1 MRILRKR
8 NKMKYKMVVADFDG
22 TLGIAPGHIEEST
35 VRAIREYREKGG
47 VFVVCT
53 GRMLSS
59 IRPIC
64 LKYGLTGDVIAAQGA
79 IAAEIETGN
88 IFYSSGISAA
98 LAREVVTQL
107 ESEGEIVL
115 INVEDVLYY
124 AEENALTDSYEK
136 NSNVRGK
143 AVGSLSEFLKKN
155 EKPVQKVMAIIGAKR
170 GTVANGKIVAPEF
183 DPETEPERFSEVL
196 RSYAEQYD
204 GRLIVNSGFRCL
216 IEIISPDCT
225 KGDTVRAVA
234 KRNHVAENEVL
245 TVGDSTNDLSLLSVG
260 HGVAVGDGSAQ
271 LKAVAKEIA
280 PPYAEKPVEYLLKKY
295 CL

>member
-1 MRILRKR
+1 
-8 NKMKYKMVVADFDG
+8 MVVADFDG
-22 TLGIAPGHIEEST
+22 TLGIAPGYIEKST
-35 VRAIREYREKGG
+35 VEAIREYREKGG

-124 AEENALTDSYEK
+124 AEENALTESYEK

-170 GTVANGKIVAPEF
+170 GAMADGVASEF
-183 DPETEPERFSEVL
+183 DPETEPERFFEVL
-196 RSYAEQYD
+196 RSYAERYE

-234 KRNHVAENEVL
+234 KRNYVEENEIL

>member
-8 NKMKYKMVVADFDG
+8 NNMKYKMVVADFDG
-22 TLGIAPGHIEEST
+22 TLGIAPGYIEKST
-35 VRAIREYREKGG
+35 VEAIREYREKGG

-124 AEENALTDSYEK
+124 AEENALTESYEK

-170 GTVANGKIVAPEF
+170 GAMADGVASEF
-183 DPETEPERFSEVL
+183 DPETEPERFFEVL
-196 RSYAEQYD
+196 RSYAERYE

-234 KRNHVAENEVL
+234 KRNYVEENEIL

>member
-1 MRILRKR
+1 
-8 NKMKYKMVVADFDG
+8 MKYKMVVADFDG
-22 TLGIAPGHIEEST
+22 TLGIAPGYIEKST
-35 VRAIREYREKGG
+35 VEAIREYREKGG

-124 AEENALTDSYEK
+124 AEENALTESYEK

-170 GTVANGKIVAPEF
+170 GAMADGVASEF
-183 DPETEPERFSEVL
+183 DPETEPERFFEVL
-196 RSYAEQYD
+196 RSYAERYE

-234 KRNHVAENEVL
+234 KRNYVEENEIL